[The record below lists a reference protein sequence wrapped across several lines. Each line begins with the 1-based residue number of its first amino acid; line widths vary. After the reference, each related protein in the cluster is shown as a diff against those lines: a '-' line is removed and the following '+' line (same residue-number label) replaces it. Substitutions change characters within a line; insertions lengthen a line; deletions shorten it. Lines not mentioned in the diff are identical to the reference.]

1 MAVSTALAL
10 GNVAAMAPDLVIGID
25 SSTSATKAI
34 AWDRNGRSV
43 GEGRAPIA
51 MSNPRSGYFEQD
63 PAQWWASA
71 VAALRTVTATVSP
84 RRIAALAISN
94 QRETFGLFD
103 EQGEALRPATLW
115 LDERARQKARRFGEA
130 FGAARVHAI
139 SGKPL
144 DVIPCLYRMI
154 WFREEQPEIFA
165 RVERMAE
172 VHGYLVFRL
181 SGRWVT
187 STASAD
193 PMGVLDMRAIDWS
206 NEILEAA
213 GVARRMMLDLARPG
227 TVVGQ
232 VTQEAAT
239 LTGLREGTPIVA
251 GGGDGQCAGTGAGV
265 LQQGSAYINLGTA
278 VVSGSFGT
286 EYVCDPA
293 FRTENAIAEDGYIY
307 ETCLR
312 AGTFLVDWMARE
324 MLGADLHGCNGELEA
339 LEAEAAASPIGA
351 GGIMLLPYWQ
361 GVMDPH
367 WNSGARGVIAG
378 LSGSSRRGD
387 IYRAVLEGI
396 ALHQAATSQRAAAAA
411 HQDID
416 YFIAIGGG
424 AKSDLWMQI
433 LADALDRRVKRSTTV
448 EASSLGAAMAA
459 AKGVGWFSTISEASL
474 AMASE
479 SAKCFEPNAVHA
491 GRYAELLA
499 IHADLWP
506 TISAWNQRLAA
517 FTEADGG

>member
-1 MAVSTALAL
+1 
-10 GNVAAMAPDLVIGID
+10 
-25 SSTSATKAI
+25 
-34 AWDRNGRSV
+34 
-43 GEGRAPIA
+43 
-51 MSNPRSGYFEQD
+51 MSNPHSGYFEQD
-63 PAQWWASA
+63 PANWWASTIT
-71 VAALRTVTATVSP
+71 ALRTVTTAVSP
-84 RRIAALAISN
+84 ARIAALAISN
-94 QRETFGLFD
+94 QRESFGLFD

-115 LDERARQKARRFGEA
+115 LDERARQKARRFGET

-193 PMGVLDMRAIDWS
+193 PMGVLDMRAMDWS
-206 NEILEAA
+206 NDILEAA
-213 GVARRMMLDLARPG
+213 GIARRMMLDLARPG
-227 TVVGQ
+227 TVLGQ
-232 VTQEAAT
+232 VTPQAAM

-265 LQQGSAYINLGTA
+265 LQTGCAYINLGTA

-286 EYVCDPA
+286 DYVHDPA
-293 FRTENAIAEDGYIY
+293 FRTETAVAEDGYIY

-324 MLGADLHGCNGELEA
+324 MLGVDLQGSSDALET

-367 WNSGARGVIAG
+367 WDSAARGVIAG

-387 IYRAVLEGI
+387 VYRAVLEGI

-411 HQDID
+411 QNID
-416 YFIAIGGG
+416 HFVAIGGG
-424 AKSDLWMQI
+424 ATSDLWMQI
-433 LADALDRRVKRSTTV
+433 LADTLDRPVKRSTTV

-459 AKGVGWFSTISEASL
+459 AKGVDWFSTIADASL

-479 SAKCFEPNAVHA
+479 PAKTFEPDAGCA

-506 TISAWNQRLAA
+506 TLSAWNRRLAA
-517 FTEADGG
+517 FMEAHHG

>member
-1 MAVSTALAL
+1 MV
-10 GNVAAMAPDLVIGID
+10 PDLVIGID

-34 AWDRNGRSV
+34 AWDRNGRAV
-43 GEGRAPIA
+43 AEGRASIA
-51 MSNPRSGYFEQD
+51 TSNPRRGYFEQD
-63 PAQWWASA
+63 PAEWWASTA
-71 VAALRTVTATVSP
+71 TALRAVSATVSP
-84 RRIAALAISN
+84 ARIAALAIAN
-94 QRETFGLFD
+94 QRESFGLFD
-103 EQGEALRPATLW
+103 EQGEAVGPATLW
-115 LDERARQKARRFGEA
+115 LDERARQKARRFGQT

-165 RVERMAE
+165 QVERMAE
-172 VHGYLVFRL
+172 VQGYLVFRL

-193 PMGVLDMRAIDWS
+193 PMGVLDMRTMDWS

-213 GVARRMMLDLARPG
+213 GIARRMMPDLARPG
-227 TVVGQ
+227 TVLGQ
-232 VTQEAAT
+232 ITPEAAIS
-239 LTGLREGTPIVA
+239 TGLREGTPIVA

-265 LQQGSAYINLGTA
+265 LQAGCAYINLGTA
-278 VVSGSFGT
+278 VVSGSYGT
-286 EYVCDPA
+286 DYVHDPA
-293 FRTENAIAEDGYIY
+293 FRTETAVAEDGYIY

-312 AGTFLVDWMARE
+312 AGTFLVDWMTRE
-324 MLGADLHGCNGELEA
+324 MLGVEHGSSGALET
-339 LEAEAAASPIGA
+339 LEAEATASPIGA

-367 WNSGARGVIAG
+367 WDSAARGVIVG

-387 IYRAVLEGI
+387 VYRAVLEGI
-396 ALHQAATSQRAAAAA
+396 ALHQAATSQRAAAAVA
-411 HQDID
+411 QNID
-416 YFIAIGGG
+416 HFIAIGGG

-433 LADALDRRVKRSTTV
+433 LADALDRPVKRSTTV

-459 AKGVGWFSTISEASL
+459 AKGAGWFSTIAEASL

-479 SAKCFEPNAVHA
+479 PAQSFDPDAGRA

-506 TISAWNQRLAA
+506 TLSAWNQRLAA
-517 FTEADGG
+517 FTEADHG

>member
-1 MAVSTALAL
+1 MV
-10 GNVAAMAPDLVIGID
+10 PDLVIGID

-34 AWDRNGRSV
+34 AWDRNGRAV
-43 GEGRAPIA
+43 AEGRASIA

-63 PAQWWASA
+63 PAEWWTSTVTALRA
-71 VAALRTVTATVSP
+71 VAATVSP
-84 RRIAALAISN
+84 KRIAALAIAN
-94 QRETFGLFD
+94 QRESFGLFD
-103 EQGEALRPATLW
+103 EQGEAIRPATLW
-115 LDERARQKARRFGEA
+115 LDERARQKVRRFGES

-154 WFREEQPEIFA
+154 WFREEEPEIFA
-165 RVERMAE
+165 RVERIAE

-193 PMGVLDMRAIDWS
+193 PMGVLDMRAMDWS
-206 NEILEAA
+206 NDILDAA

-227 TVVGQ
+227 AIVGQ
-232 VTQEAAT
+232 LTSEAAM
-239 LTGLREGTPIVA
+239 LTGLHEGTPIVA

-265 LQQGSAYINLGTA
+265 LQPRCAYINLGTA
-278 VVSGSFGT
+278 VVSGSFGID
-286 EYVCDPA
+286 YVHDPA
-293 FRTENAIAEDGYIY
+293 FRTETAVAEDGYIY

-324 MLGADLHGCNGELEA
+324 MLGVDLHGSSDGLAA
-339 LEAEAAASPIGA
+339 LEAEAAASRIGA

-367 WNSGARGVIAG
+367 WDSEARGVIAG

-396 ALHQAATSQRAAAAA
+396 ALHQAATSRRAAAAA
-411 HQDID
+411 AQTID
-416 YFIAIGGG
+416 HLIAIGGG

-433 LADALDRRVKRSTTV
+433 LTDALDLPVKRSTTV

-459 AKGVGWFSTISEASL
+459 AKGVGWFSTIAEASL

-479 SAKCFEPNAVHA
+479 PTKTFEPDAKRA
-491 GRYAELLA
+491 QLYADLLA

-506 TISAWNQRLAA
+506 TLSAWNQRLAA
-517 FTEADGG
+517 FMEADHG

>member
-1 MAVSTALAL
+1 MV
-10 GNVAAMAPDLVIGID
+10 PDLVIGID

-34 AWDRNGRSV
+34 AWDRNGLAV
-43 GEGRAPIA
+43 AEGRAPLA

-63 PAQWWASA
+63 PAEWWTST
-71 VAALRTVTATVSP
+71 VAALRVVASTVPPA
-84 RRIAALAISN
+84 RIAALAIAN
-94 QRETFGLFD
+94 QRESFGLFD
-103 EQGEALRPATLW
+103 EQGQAVGPATLW
-115 LDERARQKARRFGEA
+115 LDERARRKARRFGES

-154 WFREEQPEIFA
+154 WFREEEPEIFA

-181 SGRWVT
+181 SGLWVT

-193 PMGVLDMRAIDWS
+193 PMGILDMRAMDWS
-206 NEILEAA
+206 NDILNAA
-213 GVARRMMLDLARPG
+213 GVPRRMMLDLARPG
-227 TVVGQ
+227 AVLGQ
-232 VTQEAAT
+232 LTSEAAM

-265 LQQGSAYINLGTA
+265 LQPRCAYINLGTA
-278 VVSGSFGT
+278 VVSGSFGID
-286 EYVCDPA
+286 YVHDLA
-293 FRTENAIAEDGYIY
+293 FRTETAVADDGYIY

-324 MLGADLHGCNGELEA
+324 MLGVDLHGASDALEA
-339 LEAEAAASPIGA
+339 LEAEAATSRIGA

-367 WNSGARGVIAG
+367 WDSAAHGVIAG

-411 HQDID
+411 AQTID
-416 YFIAIGGG
+416 QFIAIGGG

-433 LADALDRRVKRSTTV
+433 LADALDRPVMRSTTV

-459 AKGVGWFSTISEASL
+459 AKGVGWFSTIAEASL
-474 AMASE
+474 AMASKP
-479 SAKCFEPNAVHA
+479 AKTFEPDAKRA
-491 GRYAELLA
+491 ELYAELLA

-506 TISAWNQRLAA
+506 TLSAWNQRLAA
-517 FTEADGG
+517 FMETDHG